1 MQAWVRILSVAAIAV
16 VGVVLVS
23 AGAPA
28 ALAYDDPT
36 PNHGNVVRAW
46 NPQYRT
52 VAFARKISNEG
63 GPVELPRPI
72 DPPPGINPFGG
83 GSPAFQPGSKTAPEL
98 SGALPMGR
106 GASGS
111 FDPAAKAERS
121 IQQVIRRLG

>member
-1 MQAWVRILSVAAIAV
+1 MQAWVRILSVAAVAV
-16 VGVVLVS
+16 VGAVLVS
-23 AGAPA
+23 AEAPA
-28 ALAYDDPT
+28 ALAYDDPS
-36 PNHGNVVRAW
+36 PNHGNVIRAW

-52 VAFARKISNEG
+52 VHFARKISNEG

-83 GSPAFQPGSKTAPEL
+83 GSQAFVPGSKTAPEL

-106 GASGS
+106 GASGA
-111 FDPAAKAERS
+111 FDQGAKAERS